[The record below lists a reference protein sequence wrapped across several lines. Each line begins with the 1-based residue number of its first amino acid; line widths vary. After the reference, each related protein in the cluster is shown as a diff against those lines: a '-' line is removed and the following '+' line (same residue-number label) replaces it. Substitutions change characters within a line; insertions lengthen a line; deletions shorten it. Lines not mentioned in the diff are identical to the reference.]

1 MRRNVHGVQA
11 QIDLSDH
18 SKTHH
23 MHELPHWVGS
33 LGIVPLDFCIP
44 RELFAYFEEYRETAL

>member
-1 MRRNVHGVQA
+1 MEFKHKLTSVITRKH
-11 QIDLSDH
+11 
-18 SKTHH
+18 TTC
-23 MHELPHWVGS
+23 MELPHWVGS